1 MKNTKEKILQT
12 ALTLFARDGYEA
24 VSVSAIAG
32 ELGITK
38 GALYRHYDS
47 KRAIFQA
54 ILARMEQEDA
64 VRAEQFD
71 LPTGTLAE
79 MEERYRRACFSQL
92 EAFCRAQ
99 FQYWTE
105 DPFASA
111 FRRMLTLE
119 QYRSPEMSA
128 LYQQYLGAGALGYV
142 RDLFTAWGLP
152 QPEEKALA
160 LYGAMFLL
168 YAVYD
173 GASEKQSAAELLEH
187 NLRWM
192 ECWFDK

>member
-119 QYRSPEMSA
+119 QYRSPEMST
-128 LYQQYLGAGALGYV
+128 LYQQYLGTGPLGYV

-152 QPEEKALA
+152 QAVEKALA
-160 LYGAMFLL
+160 LYGTMFLL

-173 GASEKQSAAELLEH
+173 GAQEKESAAALLEKS
-187 NLRWM
+187 LRRM
-192 ECWFDK
+192 EAWFR